1 MFTCQIFTEDQ
12 LCVMDSIN
20 LTEIPVKPKLK
31 LSSYFTYTPLSTLID
46 CVFTPYP
53 VSFKLATI
61 PKTSILE
68 LLEPKFFSLY
78 ITM

>member
-31 LSSYFTYTPLSTLID
+31 ISIELFHLH
-46 CVFTPYP
+46 
-53 VSFKLATI
+53 AT
-61 PKTSILE
+61 
-68 LLEPKFFSLY
+68 
-78 ITM
+78 